1 MSADSVRRCLLE
13 AWVLPE
19 DHQREFS
26 FPAESNPGAVVV
38 ALVSLALLL
47 GWKVKGALRHG
58 YPRIP
63 LALAEGAA
71 HWFRQQP
78 TVVLGAEQGAPGF
91 GVVG

>member
-71 HWFRQQP
+71 HRFRQP
-78 TVVLGAEQGAPGF
+78 LAVVLGAEQAAPSF